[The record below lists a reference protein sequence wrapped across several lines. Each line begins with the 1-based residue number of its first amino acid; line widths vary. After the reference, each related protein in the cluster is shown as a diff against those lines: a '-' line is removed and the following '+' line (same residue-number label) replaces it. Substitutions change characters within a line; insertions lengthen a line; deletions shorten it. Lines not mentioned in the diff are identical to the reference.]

1 MSGYGDY
8 ISLSND
14 PDLGVGVYRINL
26 DGCVL
31 KLFEKGLV
39 IKFYEKSMRMFYS
52 DISKITSHLSAAV
65 FSKAS
70 AAKNV
75 SISIPL
81 EIHFSEEVVVFDV
94 QLLVCSRVLIVLNE
108 LWRGSNN

>member
-1 MSGYGDY
+1 M
-8 ISLSND
+8 
-14 PDLGVGVYRINL
+14 
-26 DGCVL
+26 